1 MLFWKIVTYKLLQLL
16 IMQCHDEILIGD
28 NSHVASS
35 FLKLYFTNGE
45 HYVVEDIESKNNP
58 DTFNLTL
65 LLEVV
70 EINLSSF
77 QATAKGNAILAKTL

>member
-16 IMQCHDEILIGD
+16 IMQCHDENLIGD

-45 HYVVEDIESKNNP
+45 HYVVEDIESKII
-58 DTFNLTL
+58 LTPL
-65 LLEVV
+65 
-70 EINLSSF
+70 I
-77 QATAKGNAILAKTL
+77 